1 MSEEGGNNV
10 NISSK
15 QLKRRFRNY
24 LPHLPGDLL
33 RIFIMLIVIFP
44 FYWMIVSS
52 FKTYNDSISV
62 PPTLWPKVF
71 TVDAYDMVI
80 RKMNWLL
87 YAKNSVVVTLSTIAL
102 QLIIMVPA
110 AYAFAKYQFYADKIL
125 FGIVLIAF
133 MVPSQIT
140 FITVYMTMA
149 KAKLLTTLWPQIIPF
164 GANAFGI
171 FMLRQSFK
179 QISNEIVESA
189 RLDAASE
196 FKIMIRIMLPMT
208 KSAMLTIALFTF
220 IGTWNAYF
228 WPLVMTTTDNV
239 RPLTIGI
246 EKLKDVDMGYN
257 WPAIMAGNTLLVLP
271 VLVFYFFASK
281 QIMTAFTYSGVK

>member
-1 MSEEGGNNV
+1 MNF
-10 NISSK
+10 SK
-15 QLKRRFRNY
+15 EQLKRRLRNY
-24 LPHLPGDLL
+24 LPHLPGDIL
-33 RIFIMLIVIFP
+33 RIALMLIVIFP
-44 FYWMIVSS
+44 FYWMIISS
-52 FKTYNDSISV
+52 FKTYTDSITF

-71 TVDAYDMVI
+71 TLEGYRMVI
-80 RKMNWLL
+80 NKMDWLL
-87 YAKNSVVVTLSTIAL
+87 YARNSVVVTLSTIVL

-110 AYAFAKYQFYADKIL
+110 AYAFAKYGFYAEKV
-125 FGIVLIAF
+125 FFSIVLIAF
-133 MVPSQIT
+133 MVPGQIT
-140 FITVYMTMA
+140 FITTYMTMA

-179 QISNEIVESA
+179 QIPNEIVESA

-196 FKIMIRIMLPMT
+196 FKIMTRIMIPMT

-220 IGTWNAYF
+220 IGTWNSYF

-246 EKLKDVDMGYN
+246 EKLKDVDLGYN